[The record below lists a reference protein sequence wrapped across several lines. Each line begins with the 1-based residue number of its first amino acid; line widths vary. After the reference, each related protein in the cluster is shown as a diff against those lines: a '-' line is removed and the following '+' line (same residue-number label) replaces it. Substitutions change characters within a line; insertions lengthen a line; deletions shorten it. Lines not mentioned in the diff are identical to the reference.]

1 MINPLILKE
10 ERCVPIS
17 SKADQVLHDS
27 TKRALEKMLGEYHSR
42 LLCINYVHI
51 AYQKTNY

>member
-27 TKRALEKMLGEYHSR
+27 TKRA
-42 LLCINYVHI
+42 
-51 AYQKTNY
+51 QKNAWRIPF